1 MTSFLAVS
9 LYVFAGCAALG
20 MIPPSVLAAKAR
32 KPGMVVVTLAIAA
45 YVIYV
50 LITAAMRLAPGMV

>member
-9 LYVFAGCAALG
+9 LYVFAGSAALG
-20 MIPPSVLAAKAR
+20 MIPPAILAAKAR
-32 KPGMVVVTLAIAA
+32 KPGMVVVALVIAA

-50 LITAAMRLAPGMV
+50 LIAAAMRLTSGIT

>member
-1 MTSFLAVS
+1 MKTFLGVS

-20 MIPPSVLAAKAR
+20 MIPSFLLAAKAR
-32 KPGMVVVTLAIAA
+32 KPGMALIALLVAA

-50 LITAAMRLAPGMV
+50 LVAAAMRLAPSLA

>member
-1 MTSFLAVS
+1 MTTFLGVS

-20 MIPPSVLAAKAR
+20 MIPPSILAAKAR
-32 KPGMVVVTLAIAA
+32 KPGMVVIAILIAA

-50 LITAAMRLAPGMV
+50 LVAAAAKLAP